1 MSISEGTM
9 LTCDICG
16 ASQFFS
22 ENQQGI
28 EHDWTQWQRC
38 ITSRFIFK
46 KDSAICPRCTKK
58 INQRLHEAVGEIK
71 NEIASGVT

>member
-1 MSISEGTM
+1 MAITEGTM

-28 EHDWTQWQRC
+28 ESEWNQWQRC
-38 ITSRFIFK
+38 TTSRFIFK
-46 KDSAICPRCTKK
+46 KDSAICPECSRE
-58 INQRLHEAVGEIK
+58 INNRLKAAVYEIK
-71 NEIASGVT
+71 KQKGIEC